1 MSNFCIFGTHPRLS
15 LAELRALKP
24 HIPAP
29 RCISQAAIFDDPEWD
44 GAAMMHQL
52 GGTAKLGV
60 IVGDLPTSEV
70 TAERIVDMVSDRL
83 PDHSID
89 FGWTVYGSSR
99 ASTLKLERLA
109 LSIKKAFKARGTSSR
124 WVTGKESNALSPAAV
139 AKLKLTTEGLDL
151 NLFIDGTEAWLGLTT
166 HVQDADAWGL
176 RDFGRPARDERVG
189 MLPPKLARMMINLA
203 HPTATDT
210 IIDPFCGGGT
220 VIMEAMV
227 TVDAK
232 RFIAS
237 DSDPIQVA
245 NTKENLTWCTHKYL
259 FPAER
264 LTRLTALIADARHLE
279 KEVIGTVDCVITEGY
294 LGPLLSGQETMET
307 LEKNVRM
314 LSTLWLDTLRNI
326 KPLLNS
332 GARLVV
338 VWPAFKSSHGTAR
351 VELDTEIEKLGYT
364 VTNPLQDW
372 DPTNGPLLYM
382 RPEQRVMR
390 RIVVLEA
397 K

>member
-24 HIPAP
+24 NIPAP
-29 RCISQAAIFDDPEWD
+29 RCISQAAIVDDPEWD
-44 GAAMMHQL
+44 GADMMNRL

-60 IVGDLPTSEV
+60 IVGELPTADV
-70 TAERIVDMVSDRL
+70 TAERIVEMVSDRL

-89 FGWTVYGSSR
+89 FGWTVYGSAR
-99 ASTLKLERLA
+99 ASTLKMERLA
-109 LSIKKAFKARGTSSR
+109 LSIKKEFKARGTSSR

-151 NLFIDGTEAWLGLTT
+151 NLFVDGTQSWLGLTT

-189 MLPPKLARMMINLA
+189 MLPPKLARMMVNLA
-203 HPTATDT
+203 HPTSNDT

-220 VIMEAMV
+220 VTMEAMV
-227 TVDAK
+227 ATDAK

-245 NTKENLTWCTHKYL
+245 NTNENLKWCTQKYI
-259 FPAER
+259 FPADR
-264 LTRLTALIADARHLE
+264 LARLTAVIADARHLE
-279 KEVIGTVDCVITEGY
+279 KEVIGSVDCVITEGY
-294 LGPLLSGQETMET
+294 LGPLLSGQETTET

-314 LSTLWLDTLRNI
+314 LSTLWLDTLREI
-326 KPLLNS
+326 KPLLNK
-332 GARLVV
+332 GARLVI

-351 VELDTEIEKLGYT
+351 VELDAEVEALGYT
-364 VTNPLQDW
+364 VVNPLQDW
-372 DPTNGPLLYM
+372 DATNGPLLYM

-390 RIVVLEA
+390 RIVVLEQ

>member
-1 MSNFCIFGTHPRLS
+1 
-15 LAELRALKP
+15 
-24 HIPAP
+24 
-29 RCISQAAIFDDPEWD
+29 
-44 GAAMMHQL
+44 MMNRL

-60 IVGDLPTSEV
+60 IVGDLPTADV
-70 TAERIVDMVSDRL
+70 TAERIVEMVTDRL

-124 WVTGKESNALSPAAV
+124 WVTGKDSNALSPAAV
-139 AKLKLTTEGLDL
+139 AKLKLTTDGLDL
-151 NLFIDGTEAWLGLTT
+151 NLFVDGTQTWLGLTT

-189 MLPPKLARMMINLA
+189 MLPPKLARMMVNLA
-203 HPTATDT
+203 HPTSTDV
-210 IIDPFCGGGT
+210 ILDPFCGGGT
-220 VIMEAMV
+220 VLMEAMV
-227 TVDAK
+227 ATDAK

-245 NTKENLTWCTHKYL
+245 NTKENLTWCTQKYI
-259 FPAER
+259 FSAER
-264 LTRLTALIADARHLE
+264 LTHLTTMIADARHLE
-279 KEVIGTVDCVITEGY
+279 KEIVGTIDCVVTEGY
-294 LGPLLSGQETMET
+294 LGPLLSGQETTET

-314 LSTLWLDTLRNI
+314 LSTLWLDTLRGL
-326 KPLLNS
+326 KPLLNN

-351 VELDTEIEKLGYT
+351 VELDEEVKALGYA
-364 VTNPLQDW
+364 VVNPLQGW
-372 DPTNGPLLYM
+372 DETNGPLLYM

-390 RIVVLEA
+390 RIVTLECQA
-397 K
+397 